1 MKYTFIFILVF
12 ITQLIFILMWGEY
25 VWLFKYANGGVG
37 GTILN
42 QVNPIFW
49 VLLVLECLSFL
60 LFLGLYK
67 KGGKSA
73 E

>member
-12 ITQLIFILMWGEY
+12 ITQLTFILMWGEY

-49 VLLVLECLSFL
+49 VLLVLECVAFL
-60 LFLGLYK
+60 IFIGLCK
-67 KGGKSA
+67 KRRGSA